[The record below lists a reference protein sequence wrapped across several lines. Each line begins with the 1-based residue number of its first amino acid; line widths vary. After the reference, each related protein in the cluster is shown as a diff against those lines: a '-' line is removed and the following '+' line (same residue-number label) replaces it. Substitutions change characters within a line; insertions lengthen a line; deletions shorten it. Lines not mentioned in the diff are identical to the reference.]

1 MHQQHHLHRHHR
13 THLDHYLLRLLR
25 HLLGHHFYLYFH
37 DHDQHEHH
45 HQHQQQYIDITTTII
60 IIIIIINYRE
70 GGGSSGFCCPASL
83 WVFGVG
89 LLLSSVRC
97 LVLPCCLPGF
107 PSSLSVVLGPRLL
120 SFSVLSASAWR
131 KLFREGCPRHKT
143 SKSP

>member
-45 HQHQQQYIDITTTII
+45 HQHQQQYIDITTTIII

-120 SFSVLSASAWR
+120 SFSVLSVSAWR
-131 KLFREGCPRHKT
+131 KFP
-143 SKSP
+143 